1 MTAVFDTNVFISAA
15 GTRTGLSWRCFVLF
29 ARRRFQL
36 AVTQEILAEYE
47 DVAQR
52 LAREAGLY
60 HGMQWRPLFQWL
72 KDKALDFQP
81 APLGKQRSRDAD
93 DDIFLACGVASR
105 ATFIVTHDRDLLVL
119 RKPFGIEIVTPA
131 VFVSRFK

>member
-15 GTRTGLSWRCFVLF
+15 GTRKGLSWRCFVLF

-36 AVTQEILAEYE
+36 AITREILAEYE
-47 DVAQR
+47 KVAER
-52 LAREAGLY
+52 LVREPGPY
-60 HGMQWRPLFQWL
+60 HGMKWRPLFQWL
-72 KDKALDFQP
+72 KDKAACFQP

-105 ATFIVTHDRDLLVL
+105 ATYIVSHDRDLLAL
-119 RKPFGIEIVTPA
+119 EKPFGIEIVTPA
-131 VFVSRFK
+131 VLLSKFT